1 MRFLTLT
8 VLSFFTL
15 SFAMAQNDLMKQRWD
30 KIDKYLNDALP
41 KSALTD
47 LNKIYSE
54 AKEKNDVDNQVKAL
68 IYIMRCTDM
77 SEEDAFEKDITFIR
91 KEITTA
97 AFPVNAVLQSMLGE
111 MYWQYFQRSRYRS
124 TITNATNVDLNDIQ
138 TWDQKTILEATINAY
153 QASLKDKEQ
162 LLNYSTD
169 TFKEVIHKSSNHAFT
184 TNLYDFLGRK
194 ALLFFQSNESSV
206 SRPAEQFNLNEARYF
221 SMPAEFSSVNIQSED
236 TLSLHLY
243 AMQLMQDLEKI
254 HLKDSDPSTLVD
266 LTLNRLKFVAANT
279 GLPHTDELRLTTLLK
294 LEQSSI
300 KFPASTHVSYE
311 IAVIWHERSKDMSGF
326 KNSPKYPDANRT
338 SIQICDAA
346 AKRFPNSQGAHDC
359 EEVKQ
364 TILSPSLALTLEEV
378 NIPHTPFRMLAV
390 YNNIKTLSLRVIRL
404 TAEEVDKL
412 KSDLDY
418 RYDQRFEVFKPYLDR
433 TAVKNWSVDLIQDPQ
448 LREHST
454 EIVVDPLPEGFYLII
469 ASDVEKIE
477 KEQAIFAYTFTTVSN
492 ISYVARST
500 EGKVQLYVLNRHTG
514 KPIQDAQVYAYTNEY
529 NYDTRRNKKTIIGTF
544 PTDVNGYT
552 EVTTSKDD
560 YSSYVHFDIRTKTD
574 RLISEKSSNHYGYSI
589 YNNKRYNNTPVYPTS
604 LLLFTDRS
612 IYRPGQTVYFK
623 GILYNTDEKNSY
635 TVVKNSYVRMYF
647 YDANNKETGSL
658 DLVTNEFG
666 SIQGSFIA
674 PIGSL
679 TGSMSIG
686 NSMKRVYFNVEE
698 YKRPKFEVKI
708 QPLTGQYKLNQEI
721 EVKALAKAYAG
732 NAIDGAQV
740 TYRVVR
746 QVQIPYWARY
756 WGYRDAQETVI
767 TTGTAVTDNDG
778 AFTIKF
784 SALPDASVSPESKST
799 FVYTVY
805 ADVIDINGE
814 THSDQLSISIGYSSL
829 VLNIQ
834 APAVIE
840 KGKVSTLTFSTK
852 NQSGENEAASIHI
865 KVFKLQAPEKALR
878 ERRWETPDKPILS
891 EEAFRKIFPEDVYA
905 NETAQENFPQK
916 LVFETTLQTTVEKSA
931 TWSIPNEWETG
942 QYLIQATALD
952 KDKAE
957 SETQTTITKTD
968 PTSNTLAIAKPQ
980 WTKVLPVSVQ
990 PSEKAAFEIGSA
1002 FADVHVICEV
1012 ERNGIIIRKEFIH
1025 LKNEIKKFEQLITEE
1040 DRGGLDIHYVFV
1052 YNNRVY
1058 NGTERIHVPFTN
1070 KEVTIKW
1077 ETFRNKLLPGQ
1088 AEQWRVVINK
1098 QNGEKQAAEFLATMY
1113 DASLDAFKNHNWP
1126 ISLYHSNYSRLGWN
1140 QNITFGTVAF
1150 TVWDYY
1156 RNNGYSAYKSYDQFN
1171 WFGYSFGYHYGRY
1184 RADGRDKEMSKNSE
1198 GVYCPSFSWDEG
1210 EVSASAA
1217 APMRSSAE
1225 YDEDAPKGQVTSKAN
1240 KPAPQNQPGTTE
1252 QIEQPAIRKDF
1263 RETAFFFPDL
1273 KTDAEGNIV
1282 LNFTMPEALTRWKM
1296 MGFAHTQD
1304 MSYGFTQ
1311 QEVVTQKELM
1321 VVPNAPRFL
1330 REGDKL
1336 VLTAKVT
1343 NLSGKPMNGTV
1354 TLQLFDAATMQP
1366 IDTELGNLVPIKMF
1380 GNENTPSEVKSW
1392 TIKVP
1397 GGFQAITYRVIA
1409 TAGNY
1414 SDGEENVIPVFSNR
1428 MLVTESIPMVVTKG
1442 QTKTYNLDKLATH
1455 TSKTLVNHRLT
1466 LELTPNPVWYAVQAL
1481 PYLAEY
1487 PYECAEQT
1495 YSRYYANTLA
1505 EFVANSSPELKRMF
1519 ELWKNLEPDALLSN
1533 LEKNQDLK
1541 MLLLEQTPWLRD
1553 AENET
1558 EQKRRIGLLFD
1569 LTRMNSEMDRAMNKL
1584 EKMQLGNGAFPW
1596 FTGMREDRYITQHI
1610 LIGLGH
1616 LKHLGA
1622 TGRHEKQIVDM
1633 TSKAMSYCDAQLL
1646 KDYKE
1651 LLRRVKID
1659 KLKIEEVR
1667 PSSLEVHYLYGRSF
1681 FITQASG
1688 ELATAIQFYKDQA
1701 RKYWTEYA
1709 LYEQAL
1715 IGLTAYR
1722 DGNTNFSNLLHK
1734 SFTERAIITEDKG
1747 MYWKTNPGYYWY
1759 EAPIERQAILVEF
1772 FEEAAKD
1779 RASVDK
1785 MRFWLLTQKQTTHWK
1800 TTKATTEACYALL
1813 LNGTSWLAVDTT
1825 LKVEVANKK
1834 VDFPKSE
1841 LNPTLTKVWNG
1852 TEVKPEM
1859 AKVTLS
1865 KQGEGIAWGALH
1877 WQYYEDLDKIT
1888 THKNDQIKITKEL
1901 MLEVQ
1906 TASGP
1911 LLVPITDTTHLKPG
1925 DLVKVKLIIKSDR
1938 DLEYVHVQD
1947 MRAAGFEPL
1956 NVLSGAK
1963 WNGSFGYYESTR
1975 DASTDFFIGFL
1986 PRGTYVFEYSLRV
1999 NNAGNFS
2006 NGITNIQCM
2015 YAPEFNAHSE
2025 GVRVHIK

>member
-8 VLSFFTL
+8 VLSFFTITL
-15 SFAMAQNDLMKQRWD
+15 AMAQNDLMKQRWD
-30 KIDKYLNDALP
+30 KIDSYLNDALP

-47 LNKIYSE
+47 LEKIYSE
-54 AKEKNDVDNQVKAL
+54 AKEKNDPDNQIKAL
-68 IYIMRCTDM
+68 IYIMRCNDM
-77 SEEDAFEKDITFIR
+77 SEEDAFEKDLAFIR
-91 KEITTA
+91 KEITTS

-111 MYWQYFQRSRYRS
+111 MYWQYFQRSRYRAAS
-124 TITNATNVDLNDIQ
+124 ITNATNVDPDDIQ
-138 TWDQKTILEATINAY
+138 TWDQKTILEAAINAY
-153 QASLKDKEQ
+153 HASLKDKEQ
-162 LLNYSTD
+162 LLRYPTD
-169 TFKEVIHKSSNHAFT
+169 TFKEVIYKSSNHSFT
-184 TNLYDFLGRK
+184 ANLYDFLGRK
-194 ALLFFQSNESSV
+194 AVLFFQSTESSV
-206 SRPAEQFNLNEARYF
+206 SRPAEQFNLNETRYF
-221 SMPAEFSSVNIQSED
+221 SMPAEFITVNIQSND

-243 AMQLMQDLEKI
+243 AMQLMQNLEKI

-266 LTLNRLKFVAANT
+266 LTINRLKFVAANT
-279 GLPHTDELRLTTLLK
+279 GLPDTYELRLATLLK
-294 LEQSSI
+294 LEQESL
-300 KFPASTHVSYE
+300 KFPASADVSYE
-311 IAVIWHERSKDMSGF
+311 IAVIWHERSKDMSGL
-326 KNSPKYPDANRT
+326 KNSPKYPDANIT
-338 SIQICDAA
+338 SMQICDTAI
-346 AKRFPNSQGAHDC
+346 KRFPNSEGARNC
-359 EEVKQ
+359 EAVKQ
-364 TILSPSLALTLEEV
+364 TILSPSLALTIEEV
-378 NIPHTPFRMLAV
+378 NIPQAPYRTLAV
-390 YNNIKTLSLRVIRL
+390 YNNIKTLSLRAIRL
-404 TAEEVDKL
+404 TAEEADKL
-412 KSDLDY
+412 RSDLNY
-418 RYDQRFEVFKPYLDR
+418 KYDQRFELFKPYLER
-433 TAVKNWSVDLIQDPQ
+433 TAAKKWSVDLIQDPQ
-448 LREHST
+448 LRAHST
-454 EIVVDPLPEGFYLII
+454 EIVIDPLPEGFYLII
-469 ASDVEKIE
+469 ASDVAKIE
-477 KEQAIFAYTFTTVSN
+477 KDKAIFAYTFTTVSN
-492 ISYVARST
+492 ISYVARNI
-500 EGKVQLYVLNRHTG
+500 EGKVQLYVLNRQTG
-514 KPIQDAQVYAYTNEY
+514 KPIQDAQIHAYIEEY
-529 NYDTRRNKKTIIGTF
+529 NYDTRRNKKKVIGVFT
-544 PTDVNGYT
+544 TDINGYT
-552 EVTTSKDD
+552 EVTATKDA

-574 RLISEKSSNHYGYSI
+574 RLLSGNSSNYYGYNI
-589 YNNKRYNNTPVYPTS
+589 YDEKHYNDNPLYPTS
-604 LLLFTDRS
+604 LMLFTDRS

-623 GILYNTDEKNSY
+623 GIVYNTEAKNSY
-635 TVVKNSYVRMYF
+635 TVARNSPIRIYF
-647 YDANNKETGSL
+647 YDANHKETALL

-666 SIQGSFIA
+666 SIQGTFTA
-674 PIGSL
+674 PVGSL

-686 NSMKRVYFNVEE
+686 NDMQLVYFNVEE

-708 QPLTGQYKLNQEI
+708 QPLTGQYKLNQKI

-746 QVQIPYWARY
+746 QVQMPYWYSRC
-756 WGYRDAQETVI
+756 WGYPDAQETVI
-767 TTGTAVTDNDG
+767 TTGTAVTDING
-778 AFTIKF
+778 AFTIHF
-784 SALPDASVSPESKST
+784 SAIPDASVSPESKST
-799 FVYTVY
+799 FLYTVY

-814 THSDQLSISIGYSSL
+814 THSDRLSVSIGYSSL

-840 KGKVSTLTFSTK
+840 KGKVSTLTFSAT
-852 NQSGENEAASIHI
+852 NQSGESEAASIHV

-878 ERRWETPDKPILS
+878 ERFWTTPDKPLLS
-891 EEAFRKIFPEDVYA
+891 EEAFKKLFPEDVYA
-905 NETAQENFPQK
+905 NETVQENFPQK
-916 LVFETTLQTTVEKSA
+916 LVFETTLQTTVDKGA
-931 TWSIPNEWETG
+931 TWSLPDDWETG

-957 SETQTTITKTD
+957 SEVQTTITKTD
-968 PTSNTLAIAKPQ
+968 PTSTKLAVAKPE
-980 WTKVLPVSVQ
+980 WTNVLPASVQ
-990 PSEKAAFEIGSA
+990 PSEKAAFEIGSS

-1012 ERNGIIIRKEFIH
+1012 ERDGIIIRKEFIT
-1025 LKNEIKKFEQLITEE
+1025 LKNEIRKFEQLITEE
-1040 DRGGLDIHYVFV
+1040 DRGGLTIHYVFV

-1058 NGTERIHVPFTN
+1058 GGTENIQIPFTN

-1088 AEQWRVVINK
+1088 AEQWRIVINK
-1098 QNGEKQAAEFLATMY
+1098 KNGEKQAAEFLATMY
-1113 DASLDAFKNHNWP
+1113 DASLDAFKTHSWP
-1126 ISLYHSNYSRLGWN
+1126 VHLYHSNYSRLGWN
-1140 QNITFGTVAF
+1140 HTTTFGTEEF
-1150 TVWDYY
+1150 TVWDNY
-1156 RNNGYSAYKSYDQFN
+1156 RHSGYNSYKYYDQFN
-1171 WFGYSFGYHYGRY
+1171 WFGYSFGYNYG
-1184 RADGRDKEMSKNSE
+1184 GRNERMRKSSKMNAT
-1198 GVYCPSFSWDEG
+1198 YSFSATES
-1210 EVSASAA
+1210 EVAMADSAAPIGSASAA
-1217 APMRSSAE
+1217 PKTGIVSKDESQAE
-1225 YDEDAPKGQVTSKAN
+1225 TKPVTS
-1240 KPAPQNQPGTTE
+1240 E
-1252 QIEQPAIRKDF
+1252 QTEQPAIRKDF

-1273 KTDAEGNIV
+1273 KTDAQGNIV

-1296 MGFAHTQD
+1296 MGFAHTKD
-1304 MSYGFTQ
+1304 LSYGFTQ

-1330 REGDKL
+1330 REGDKV
-1336 VLTAKVT
+1336 VLSAKVT
-1343 NLSGKPMNGTV
+1343 NLSGKPMHGTV

-1366 IDTELGNLVPIKMF
+1366 IDKELGNTEAIKLF
-1380 GNENTPSEVKSW
+1380 GDANTPSEVKTWSI
-1392 TIKVP
+1392 TIP
-1397 GGFQAITYRVIA
+1397 GNLQAITYRVIA

-1442 QTKTYNLDKLATH
+1442 QTKTYNLEKLTTH
-1455 TSKTLVNHRLT
+1455 SSKTLVNHRLT

-1495 YSRYYANTLA
+1495 FSRYYANTLA
-1505 EFVANSSPELKRMF
+1505 GFVANSSPELKRMF

-1533 LEKNQDLK
+1533 LEKNQELK

-1569 LTRMNSEMDRAMNKL
+1569 LTRMNSEMDRAISKL

-1610 LIGLGH
+1610 LIGLSH

-1622 TGRHEKQIVDM
+1622 GGRHDEQITDM
-1633 TSKAMSYCDAQLL
+1633 TSKAMNYCDAELL

-1651 LLRRVKID
+1651 LLRRVKVD
-1659 KLKIEEVR
+1659 KLKIEEIR

-1681 FITQASG
+1681 FTTQATDD
-1688 ELATAIQFYKDQA
+1688 LATAIQFYKDQS

-1722 DGNTNFSNLLHK
+1722 DGNTKFSDLLHK

-1747 MYWKTNPGYYWY
+1747 IYWKSNQGYYWY
-1759 EAPIERQAILVEF
+1759 EAPIERQAMLIEF

-1825 LKVEVANKK
+1825 LTVQVANTK
-1834 VDFPKSE
+1834 VDFPKNE

-1865 KQGEGIAWGALH
+1865 KQGEGVAWGALH

-1888 THKNDQIKITKEL
+1888 THKNEQIKITKEL
-1901 MLEVQ
+1901 MLEIQ

-1911 LLVPITDTTHLKPG
+1911 LLIPITDTTHLKPG
-1925 DLVKVKLIIKSDR
+1925 DLIKVKLIIKSDR

-1999 NNAGNFS
+1999 NSSGNFS

-2015 YAPEFNAHSE
+2015 YAPEFNAHSQ
-2025 GVRVHIK
+2025 GIRVHIK

>member
-8 VLSFFTL
+8 ILSFFTL
-15 SFAMAQNDLMKQRWD
+15 TLAMAQTDLMKPRWD
-30 KIDKYLNDALP
+30 KIDAYLRDGLP

-47 LNKIYSE
+47 LNKIYGES
-54 AKEKNDVDNQVKAL
+54 KEKNDVDNQVKAL
-68 IYIMRCTDM
+68 IYIMRCNDM
-77 SEEDAFEKDITFIR
+77 SEEDAFEKDIAFIR
-91 KEITTA
+91 NEIRTA

-111 MYWQYFQRSRYRS
+111 MYWQYFQRSRYR
-124 TITNATNVDLNDIQ
+124 NANISASTNVDPNEIQ
-138 TWDQKTILEATINAY
+138 TWDQKTILEACINTY
-153 QASLKDKEQ
+153 HGSLKDKDQ
-162 LLNYSTD
+162 LLAYQTD
-169 TFKEVIHKSSNHAFT
+169 AFKEVIYKSNNHAFT
-184 TNLYDFLGRK
+184 SNLYDFLGRK
-194 ALLFFQSNESSV
+194 ALTFFQSTESSV
-206 SRPAEQFNLNEARYF
+206 SRPAEQFNLNEVLYF
-221 SMPAEFSSVNIQSED
+221 SLPAEFTTLTIQSED

-254 HLKDSDPSTLVD
+254 HLKDADPSTLID
-266 LTLNRLKFVAANT
+266 LTLNRLKFVVANT
-279 GLPHTDELRLTTLLK
+279 GLSQTDELRLTTLSK
-294 LEQSSI
+294 LEQSSLA
-300 KFPASTHVSYE
+300 FPASTYVSYE
-311 IAVIWHERSKDMSGF
+311 IAVIWHERSKDMTGL
-326 KNSPKYPDANRT
+326 KNSPKYPDANNI
-338 SIQICDAA
+338 SIQICDSAS
-346 AKRFPNSQGAHDC
+346 KRFPNSEGAHDC

-364 TILSPSLALTLEEV
+364 TILSPSLELTLEEV
-378 NIPHTPFRMLAV
+378 NIPQAPFRALAK
-390 YNNIKTLSLRVIRL
+390 YNNIKNVSLRVIRL

-418 RYDQRFEVFKPYLDR
+418 EYNKQFELFKPYLDR
-433 TAVKNWSVDLIQDPQ
+433 AAVKKWSVNLLQDPQ

-454 EIVVDPLPEGFYLII
+454 ELIIDPLSEGFYLII

-477 KEQAIFAYTFTTVSN
+477 KDKAIFAYTFTTVSN
-492 ISYVARST
+492 ISIVARSK

-514 KPIQDAQVYAYTNEY
+514 KPINNAQVIAYTSEY
-529 NYDTRRNKKTIIGTF
+529 NYDTRRNKKKVLGTF
-544 PTDVNGYT
+544 PTDANGYA
-552 EVTTSKDD
+552 EVSTLKET
-560 YSSYVHFDIRTKTD
+560 YSWNVNFDIKTPTD
-574 RLISEKSSNHYGYSI
+574 RLISDNSNSSGFSI
-589 YNNKRYNNTPVYPTS
+589 YNEKRSDYTPIYPTS
-604 LLLFTDRS
+604 MLLFTDRA

-623 GILYNTDEKNSY
+623 GIVYNTEGKNSY
-635 TVVKNSYVRMYF
+635 AVIKNTLVRISF
-647 YDANNKETGSL
+647 YDANQKETAFL

-666 SIQGSFIA
+666 SIQGTFTA

-686 NSMKRVYFNVEE
+686 NSMKLVYFNVEE
-698 YKRPKFEVKI
+698 YKRPKFEVQI
-708 QPLTGQYKLNQEI
+708 QPLTGQYKLDQEI
-721 EVKALAKAYAG
+721 EVKAVAKAYAG
-732 NAIDGAQV
+732 NPIDGAQV
-740 TYRVVR
+740 NYRVVR
-746 QVQIPYWARY
+746 QVQVPYWYARY
-756 WGYRDAQETVI
+756 WGYRDVQETVI
-767 TTGTAVTDNDG
+767 NSGTAVTDNDG

-784 SALPDASVSPESKST
+784 SAIPDASVSPESKSIFT
-799 FVYTVY
+799 YTVY

-814 THSDQLSISIGYSSL
+814 THSDQLSVSIGYSSL

-834 APAVIE
+834 APSTIE
-840 KGKVSTLTFSTK
+840 KGKPATLIFSAR
-852 NQSGENEAASIHI
+852 NQSGESEAATIHI

-878 ERRWETPDKPILS
+878 ERLWETPDKPLLS
-891 EEAFRKIFPEDVYA
+891 EEAFRKLFPEDVYA
-905 NETAQENFPQK
+905 NETAEENFPQQ
-916 LVFETTLQTTVEKSA
+916 LVFETTVQTTVEKGA
-931 TWSIPNEWETG
+931 TWSLPDEWNTG
-942 QYLIQATALD
+942 LYLIKATALD

-957 SETQTTITKTD
+957 SETQTTLTKTN
-968 PTSNTLAIAKPQ
+968 PTSNTLSVTMPL
-980 WTKVLPVSVQ
+980 WSKVLQTNVQ
-990 PSEKAAFEIGSA
+990 PSDKAVFEIGSS
-1002 FADVHVICEV
+1002 FADVHVICEL
-1012 ERNGIIIRKEFIH
+1012 ERDGVIIHKEFIN
-1025 LKNEIKKFEQLITEE
+1025 LKKDIKKLEQLITEE
-1040 DRGGLDIHYVFV
+1040 DRGGLSIHYVFV

-1058 NGTERIHVPFTN
+1058 GKTENIYIPFTN
-1070 KEVTIKW
+1070 KEVTIQW

-1088 AEQWRVVINK
+1088 AEQWRAIIK
-1098 QNGEKQAAEFLATMY
+1098 KKNGEKQAAEFLATMY
-1113 DASLDAFKNHNWP
+1113 DASLDVFVNHSWP
-1126 ISLYHSNYSRLGWN
+1126 VSLYSSNYSRLSWLEN
-1140 QNITFGTVAF
+1140 TATFGIEEF
-1150 TVWDYY
+1150 TV
-1156 RNNGYSAYKSYDQFN
+1156 RNNYRSSGYSSYKSYDQFN
-1171 WFGYSFGYHYGRY
+1171 WFGYSFGYHYGG
-1184 RADGRDKEMSKNSE
+1184 GRDKEMMRKSMSATYELSE
-1198 GVYCPSFSWDEG
+1198 GA
-1210 EVSASAA
+1210 VSMDVA
-1217 APMRSSAE
+1217 APMKSGFSEEESMKNGEIRE
-1225 YDEDAPKGQVTSKAN
+1225 TKN
-1240 KPAPQNQPGTTE
+1240 KPETKPVSSE

-1273 KTDAEGNIV
+1273 KTDPEGNIV

-1296 MGFAHTQD
+1296 LGFAHTQD
-1304 MSYGFTQ
+1304 LSYGFTQ

-1336 VLTAKVT
+1336 ILSAKVT
-1343 NLSGKPMNGTV
+1343 NLSGKPMHGSV
-1354 TLQLFDAATMQP
+1354 MLQLFDAATMQP
-1366 IDTELGNLVPIKMF
+1366 IDKELGNTEAIQLF
-1380 GNENTPSEVKSW
+1380 GDANTASEVKNW
-1392 TIKVP
+1392 AITIP

-1409 TAGNY
+1409 SAGNY

-1442 QTKTYNLDKLATH
+1442 QTKTYHLEKLETH

-1466 LELTPNPVWYAVQAL
+1466 LELTPNPIWYAVQAL

-1495 YSRYYANTLA
+1495 FSRYYANTLA
-1505 EFVANSSPELKRMF
+1505 GFVANSSPELKRMF

-1533 LEKNQDLK
+1533 LEKNQGLK

-1569 LTRMNSEMDRAMNKL
+1569 LTRMNSEMDRAIDKL
-1584 EKMQLGNGAFPW
+1584 EKMQLGNGSFPW

-1622 TGRHEKQIVDM
+1622 AGRHESQIADM
-1633 TSKAMSYCDAQLL
+1633 TSKAMKYCDAQLL
-1646 KDYKE
+1646 IDYKE
-1651 LLRRVKID
+1651 LIRRVKID

-1681 FITQASG
+1681 YTIEASG

-1715 IGLTAYR
+1715 IGLTAFR
-1722 DGNTNFSNLLHK
+1722 DGNTTFSALLHK

-1747 MYWKTNPGYYWY
+1747 MYWKSNPGYYWY
-1759 EAPIERQAILVEF
+1759 EAPIERQAILIEF
-1772 FEEAAKD
+1772 YEEAAKD

-1813 LNGTSWLAVDTT
+1813 LNGTSWLAVDKT
-1825 LKVEVANKK
+1825 LSVEVANIK
-1834 VDFPKSE
+1834 VEFPKSE

-1901 MLEVQ
+1901 MLETQ
-1906 TASGP
+1906 TASGAV
-1911 LLVPITDTTHLKPG
+1911 LVPITDTTHLKAG
-1925 DLVKVKLIIKSDR
+1925 NLIKVKLIIKSDR
-1938 DLEYVHVQD
+1938 DLEYVHLQD

-1963 WNGSFGYYESTR
+1963 WIGSFGYYESTR
-1975 DASTDFFIGFL
+1975 DASTDFFIGYL

-2015 YAPEFNAHSE
+2015 YAPEFNAHSQ
-2025 GVRVHIK
+2025 GIRVDIK